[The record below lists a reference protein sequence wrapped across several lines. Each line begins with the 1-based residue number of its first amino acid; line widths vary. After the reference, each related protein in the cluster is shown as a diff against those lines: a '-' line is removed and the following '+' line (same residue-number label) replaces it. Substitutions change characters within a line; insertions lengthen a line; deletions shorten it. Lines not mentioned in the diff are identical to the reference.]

1 MVSKPF
7 PSHPYSLLAFWL
19 VIFQISK
26 SAVATTAT
34 PVPVFQVTPPS
45 DGTLSVTSKPALYR
59 DTSHY
64 DSSKNSAER
73 YMASWNSTTILRENN
88 VRSKPPSS
96 SEIGSREIDHGDF
109 LNGNYHVVR
118 GSTHKEDSKESE
130 RSSEELRER
139 EGSAFIPKGSRI
151 PTSNHVDSNEN
162 ELIEQPKPVYPPI
175 PGAGYIPPATAND
188 QSAPVIL
195 GFQHERD
202 VPRVEYVTADCF
214 SNYMKITIQ
223 FNGSFDGLVYST
235 GYAHD
240 NDCVYVNG
248 SGHDRYEFSIRL
260 NRCGTL
266 GRPEFEPSSNEVP
279 DRNHFMWNTIT
290 VQYNPEI
297 EEDWDEH
304 FQVTCEYGYEFRRTV
319 TFPVVGVEK
328 NTASPYLVTLSP
340 PQCYMEVRTG
350 FGPSG
355 GRLTGPVTVGDPL
368 TLMIHME
375 SDSTEFD
382 VAVSSCYAHNGAK
395 KKLQLIDANGCIL
408 KEQLMS
414 PFRGVRS
421 AGGTNHVALYAY
433 FKAFRFTSSPALY
446 LECDVHMCHGT
457 CPAQRCHW
465 KNLAKRSA
473 DLQFDNDNSS
483 LTSENVSLFQA
494 LQVLQES
501 SEASELGKPKA
512 DEVQSSTMCL
522 PVLALTA
529 VTTAFLACLLLS
541 TVMCILLCLRMRRM
555 KEVGSVSD
563 LNTYM
568 GNPYLHKQPSRKRL

>member
-1 MVSKPF
+1 MSSLSLCSCVRAILSDKKLEIGSRKTRCLKTGLILAIKF
-7 PSHPYSLLAFWL
+7 PISPTMHVLWPTLFCFFAPL
-19 VIFQISK
+19 ISK
-26 SAVATTAT
+26 CCAAATA
-34 PVPVFQVTPPS
+34 PSPVFLMTPPINDQATHS
-45 DGTLSVTSKPALYR
+45 ATARPHHHQMEAHES
-59 DTSHY
+59 
-64 DSSKNSAER
+64 SAEQR
-73 YMASWNSTTILRENN
+73 YVASWNSTNSLRDKQLTSTELLHD
-88 VRSKPPSS
+88 SELYIGSS
-96 SEIGSREIDHGDF
+96 SE
-109 LNGNYHVVR
+109 
-118 GSTHKEDSKESE
+118 KQ
-130 RSSEELRER
+130 RER
-139 EGSAFIPKGSRI
+139 EDPSD
-151 PTSNHVDSNEN
+151 ND
-162 ELIEQPKPVYPPI
+162 LIEHPKQLYPPVS
-175 PGAGYIPPATAND
+175 GAGYVPPAAVLE
-188 QSAPVIL
+188 QSAPVVL

-214 SNYMKITIQ
+214 SNYMKISVQ

-235 GYAHD
+235 GYSHD
-240 NDCVYVNG
+240 AECVYVNG
-248 SGHDRYEFSIRL
+248 SGHDRYEFNIRL

-266 GRPEFEPSSNEVP
+266 GRPEFEPTSNEVP

-290 VQYNPEI
+290 VQYNSEI

-340 PQCYMEVRTG
+340 PQCYMEVRAG

-355 GRLTGPVTVGDPL
+355 NHLTGPVTVGDPL

-395 KKLQLIDANGCIL
+395 KKIQLIDANGCIL

-465 KNLAKRSA
+465 KSLTKRSA
-473 DLQFDNDNSS
+473 DRHLDSGNSS

-501 SEASELGKPKA
+501 PDSQGSGKVKA
-512 DEVQSSTMCL
+512 AEMPSSTLCL
-522 PVLALTA
+522 PVLGLTA
-529 VTTAFLACLLLS
+529 VTTAFLACLMLS
-541 TVMCILLCLRMRRM
+541 TVVCILLCIRMRRL

-563 LNTYM
+563 LGPYMTY
-568 GNPYLHKQPSRKRL
+568 GHGQPGRKRM

>member
-1 MVSKPF
+1 MQAS
-7 PSHPYSLLAFWL
+7 Y
-19 VIFQISK
+19 
-26 SAVATTAT
+26 ATTAT

-45 DGTLSVTSKPALYR
+45 DSMLTVTSRPTLYHES
-59 DTSHY
+59 THY
-64 DSSKNSAER
+64 DSSKSSIER
-73 YMASWNSTTILRENN
+73 YLAAWNTSTN
-88 VRSKPPSS
+88 VLQRNTSRSKSQQQQMATEHAEHNEFTS
-96 SEIGSREIDHGDF
+96 
-109 LNGNYHVVR
+109 GNYHIIR
-118 GSTHKEDSKESE
+118 GAKHRDETKESE
-130 RSSEELRER
+130 RFSSNEHQRER
-139 EGSAFIPKGSRI
+139 ETNPLKPGDAYYPASVESHAADP
-151 PTSNHVDSNEN
+151 NEN
-162 ELIEQPKPVYPPI
+162 ELVETPKQPFPPI
-175 PGAGYIPPATAND
+175 PGAGYVPPATVIE
-188 QSAPVIL
+188 QSAPVVL
-195 GFQHERD
+195 GFQHERE

-214 SNYMKITIQ
+214 SNYMKITVQ

-240 NDCVYVNG
+240 NDCIYING

-290 VQYNPEI
+290 VQYNPDI

-340 PQCYMEVRTG
+340 PQCYMEVRSG

-355 GRLTGPVTVGDPL
+355 SRLTGPVTVGDPL

-382 VAVSSCYAHNGAK
+382 VAVSSCFAHNGAK
-395 KKLQLIDANGCIL
+395 KRLQLIDANGCIL

-414 PFRGVRS
+414 PFRGIRS
-421 AGGTNHVALYAY
+421 GGGTNHIALYAY

-465 KNLAKRSA
+465 KSLTKRSA
-473 DLQFDNDNSS
+473 DLHFEADNSS

-501 SEASELGKPKA
+501 SDTLATGSTKTASVSDFI
-512 DEVQSSTMCL
+512 DETPSSTMCL

-541 TVMCILLCLRMRRM
+541 TIMCILLCLRMKRM
-555 KEVGSVSD
+555 KEAGDMSG
-563 LNTYM
+563 LNNYM
-568 GNPYLHKQPSRKRL
+568 TNTYLHKQPSRKRL

>member
-1 MVSKPF
+1 M
-7 PSHPYSLLAFWL
+7 
-19 VIFQISK
+19 K
-26 SAVATTAT
+26 SVEATTA
-34 PVPVFQVTPPS
+34 VPVYQVTPPS
-45 DGTLSVTSKPALYR
+45 AAALAVTSP
-59 DTSHY
+59 HY
-64 DSSKNSAER
+64 GTAWNATRSRMSSEEHYHVIRGHEMDSVSG
-73 YMASWNSTTILRENN
+73 
-88 VRSKPPSS
+88 SS
-96 SEIGSREIDHGDF
+96 SEQQ
-109 LNGNYHVVR
+109 
-118 GSTHKEDSKESE
+118 
-130 RSSEELRER
+130 RER
-139 EGSAFIPKGSRI
+139 EPFQPHLPSPD
-151 PTSNHVDSNEN
+151 PHEN
-162 ELIEQPKPVYPPI
+162 ELIEQPKPLYPPA
-175 PGAGYIPPATAND
+175 PGAGYIPPVVEH
-188 QSAPVIL
+188 SAPLAAL
-195 GFQHERD
+195 GFQHERE

-214 SNYMKITIQ
+214 SNYMKITVQ

-240 NDCVYVNG
+240 TDCVYVNG
-248 SGHDRYEFSIRL
+248 SGEERYEFSIRL

-340 PQCYMEVRTG
+340 PQCYMEVRSG

-355 GRLTGPVTVGDPL
+355 SRLTGPVTVGDPL

-395 KKLQLIDANGCIL
+395 KRLQLIDANGSPSLSPRCIL

-414 PFRGVRS
+414 PFRGVRN
-421 AGGTNHVALYAY
+421 GGGANHVALYAY

-465 KNLAKRSA
+465 KSLAKRSVVEA
-473 DLQFDNDNSS
+473 DNSS
-483 LTSENVSLFQA
+483 LTSENVQLFQA

-501 SEASELGKPKA
+501 SEAMTSRKVKAGRNVRHLKREQSFSLSPNRWRESTVASEG
-512 DEVQSSTMCL
+512 VSRSSWEYTVPARARPLRRL
-522 PVLALTA
+522 PRLPPALLLAL
-529 VTTAFLACLLLS
+529 CSPLS
-541 TVMCILLCLRMRRM
+541 PHSEVEGGRTGLRPHIRPRP
-555 KEVGSVSD
+555 KKTLRDPFDKSFYKNDASFD
-563 LNTYM
+563 
-568 GNPYLHKQPSRKRL
+568 

>member
-1 MVSKPF
+1 MKTGSRGPCL
-7 PSHPYSLLAFWL
+7 PLLSTAVLWAFFSPL
-19 VIFQISK
+19 ISK
-26 SAVATTAT
+26 CSATTAT

-45 DGTLSVTSKPALYR
+45 DAAIAVTSRPSLYHE
-59 DTSHY
+59 TTLY
-64 DSSKNSAER
+64 EKNSAEH
-73 YMASWNSTTILRENN
+73 YIASWNTTNTLRGGQT
-88 VRSKPPSS
+88 RGKAQQQMS
-96 SEIGSREIDHGDF
+96 SEIEDHGS
-109 LNGNYHVVR
+109 YHIIR
-118 GSTHKEDSKESE
+118 GSSHESSIKDSD
-130 RSSEELRER
+130 RIGSSEQQRER
-139 EGSAFIPKGSRI
+139 ELQPNDNHIPISG
-151 PTSNHVDSNEN
+151 HVDPNEN
-162 ELIEQPKPVYPPI
+162 ELIEQPKQLYPPA
-175 PGAGYIPPATAND
+175 PGAGYIPPANVVE
-188 QSAPVIL
+188 QSAPVVL

-214 SNYMKITIQ
+214 SNYMKITVQ

-240 NDCVYVNG
+240 NDCVYING
-248 SGHDRYEFSIRL
+248 SGQERYEFSIRL

-340 PQCYMEVRTG
+340 PQCYMEVRSG
-350 FGPSG
+350 FSPSG

-395 KKLQLIDANGCIL
+395 KRLQLIDANGCIL

-414 PFRGVRS
+414 PFRGVRG
-421 AGGTNHVALYAY
+421 AGGNNHIALYAY

-465 KNLAKRSA
+465 KSLTKRSA
-473 DLQFDNDNSS
+473 DMQLEADNSS

-501 SEASELGKPKA
+501 SEALGSGKVKA
-512 DEVQSSTMCL
+512 DELPSSTLCL

-541 TVMCILLCLRMRRM
+541 TVLCILLCLRMRRM

-563 LNTYM
+563 I
-568 GNPYLHKQPSRKRL
+568 NPYMANAFMHGQPSRKRL

>member
-1 MVSKPF
+1 MRCWFILVSWT
-7 PSHPYSLLAFWL
+7 LLGFWINR
-19 VIFQISK
+19 VG
-26 SAVATTAT
+26 ATTAI
-34 PVPVFQVTPPS
+34 PVYQVTPPS
-45 DGTLSVTSKPALYR
+45 AASLAVTPP
-59 DTSHY
+59 HY
-64 DSSKNSAER
+64 AAAWNATRSRTSAEEHYHVIR
-73 YMASWNSTTILRENN
+73 GSSHETDS
-88 VRSKPPSS
+88 VSGSS
-96 SEIGSREIDHGDF
+96 SEQQ
-109 LNGNYHVVR
+109 
-118 GSTHKEDSKESE
+118 
-130 RSSEELRER
+130 RER
-139 EGSAFIPKGSRI
+139 ELFHPQG
-151 PTSNHVDSNEN
+151 NHLPSPDLHEN
-162 ELIEQPKPVYPPI
+162 ELIEQPKPQYPPV
-175 PGAGYIPPATAND
+175 PGVGYIPPAVEHTAPL
-188 QSAPVIL
+188 SL
-195 GFQHERD
+195 GFQHERE

-214 SNYMKITIQ
+214 SNYMKITVQ
-223 FNGSFDGLVYST
+223 FNGSFEGLVYST

-240 NDCVYVNG
+240 SDCVYVNG
-248 SGHDRYEFSIRL
+248 SGVERYEFSIRL

-340 PQCYMEVRTG
+340 PQCYMEVRAG

-355 GRLTGPVTVGDPL
+355 SRLTGPVTVGDPL

-414 PFRGVRS
+414 PFRGVRN
-421 AGGTNHVALYAY
+421 AGGANHVALYAY

-465 KNLAKRSA
+465 KSLTKRSVSEV
-473 DLQFDNDNSS
+473 DNSS
-483 LTSENVSLFQA
+483 LTSENVQLFQA

-501 SEASELGKPKA
+501 SDNLASGKVKA
-512 DEVQSSTMCL
+512 DDVPGNTLCL
-522 PVLALTA
+522 PVLALSA
-529 VTTAFLACLLLS
+529 ATTAFLACLLLS
-541 TVMCILLCLRMRRM
+541 ALLCVLLCLRMRRM
-555 KEVGSVSD
+555 KEVGSD
-563 LNTYM
+563 L
-568 GNPYLHKQPSRKRL
+568 NPYLTTTFVHGQPARKRL